1 VRTALA
7 LLLCWPLAVFAVDR
21 DLDDCTVGS
30 TPTAL
35 APLDL
40 DNCTIN
46 DGDDIS
52 GILTGLD
59 TTYGNVYVRAP
70 SRTLAVTSDTIA
82 FTVDNFYFY
91 EDESAGNKLT
101 VTHDPSN
108 PSGTISRLYSCTRC
122 DTVLDYCPLGA
133 APLGGSGDLPQ
144 RTTIMWALD
153 NFDNVLIGGAS
164 LSITL
169 TGTHP
174 GLGRVSTLTCGDKPA
189 YPTNEINV
197 GLVDLRVTDT
207 SNPPLVDVRAN
218 FRNAEAYGLYLS
230 GTQAVG
236 YATGRA
242 DQVNIAGVFLNTSGA
257 FVNGARNIWFD
268 PDRTVFSD
276 PYNRGFGWDGE
287 VALTT
292 GGRDVGCF
300 DRKRSANGRMTNSA
314 PYFADSVTGG
324 VTFEWGYLG
333 WQPREVNVVGS
344 AAAPF
349 IIRVKDWGT
358 SGPNTGYPAGVKVK
372 KSYPAQSIFFKG
384 DPHPN
389 YDSVAT
395 PFRFVRFIAL
405 PDEYGS
411 GLYGAAI
418 DQSLC
423 AAGNSGVVSNNQVD
437 ALDNTI
443 RLEANDVASY
453 ENVGWQIEF
462 SGDWTTTWARGDLFL
477 FQNYPDYSSDRSW
490 DHTLVANDGMT
501 FSDTIRMIDTHTL
514 TGPGTFSNVAVGLG
528 GAVPSNAVAR
538 DNTVTDTNVSG
549 AIAIGASSG
558 TTTIANVNFTGAA
571 RAVITIATGSTAIV
585 TDLCVPDGST
595 ITGAGTL
602 TYEGAGQSL
611 PYTIPNSTANCAITA
626 NPRPGPVTGG
636 GVN

>member
-1 VRTALA
+1 VRALLV

-40 DNCTIN
+40 DACTIN
-46 DGDDIS
+46 NGDDIT
-52 GILTGLD
+52 GILVGLD

-70 SRTLAVTSDTIA
+70 SRTLSVTSDTIA
-82 FTVDNFYFY
+82 FTVDDFYVY
-91 EDESAGNKLT
+91 EDESAANKLT

-108 PSGTISRLYSCTRC
+108 PSGAIYLSEFQCTRC
-122 DTVLDYCPLGA
+122 DTALDYCPLSAGTLSDLGA
-133 APLGGSGDLPQ
+133 NYLQ
-144 RTTIMWALD
+144 RTTIMWALV
-153 NFDNVLIGGAS
+153 NFDNVLIGGAN

-218 FRNAEAYGLYLS
+218 FRNAEAYGLYVA
-230 GTQAVG
+230 GTQVVG
-236 YATGRA
+236 GTTGRA
-242 DQVNIAGVFLNTSGA
+242 DQVNIAGVFWNTSGA
-257 FVNGARNIWFD
+257 LVSGARDVWFD
-268 PDRTVFSD
+268 PDRTVFND
-276 PYNRGFGWDGE
+276 PYNRGFGWDGA

-300 DRKRSANGRMTNSA
+300 DRKRSANGRMTNTA
-314 PYFADSVTGG
+314 PYFADSLTGG

-333 WQPREVNVVGS
+333 WQPRAVNVVGS

-349 IIRVKDWGT
+349 IIRIKDWGT

-372 KSYPAQSIFFKG
+372 KSSQSIFFKG
-384 DPHPN
+384 DPFPN

-395 PFRFVRFIAL
+395 PFRFIRFIAL
-405 PDEYGS
+405 PDDYGS
-411 GLYGAAI
+411 GLYGGSI
-418 DQSLC
+418 TQSSCGAL
-423 AAGNSGVVSNNQVD
+423 NSDVVSNDYPD

-443 RLEANDVASY
+443 RLEANDVNDY
-453 ENVGWQIEF
+453 QNIGWKVMF
-462 SGDWTTTWARGDLFL
+462 AGDWTTTWARGGLFL
-477 FQNYPDYSSDRSW
+477 FQCCVDGTGQRSAEHVLRA
-490 DHTLVANDGMT
+490 DDGMV
-501 FSDTIRMIDTHTL
+501 FSDTITMYDTHTV
-514 TGPGTFSNVAVGLG
+514 TGPGTFSNITTDTLT
-528 GAVPSNAVAR
+528 NTTTR
-538 DNTVTDTNVSG
+538 DNTVADTNVSG
-549 AIAIGASSG
+549 AVALGASTG
-558 TTTIANVNFTGAA
+558 TTTIDNVNFTGAA
-571 RAVITIATGSTAIV
+571 RAVITVATGSAAIV

-602 TYEGAGQSL
+602 TYEGSGQSL

-626 NPRPGPVTGG
+626 DPRPGPVTGG